1 MFDFFKKSQ
10 GLLGMNAR
18 NLDYIRPSNRKRGME
33 IADSKLL
40 CKRTLKKNN
49 LGVPALI
56 AKIENHEELEKFD
69 FSTLPNSFALKPNR
83 GFGGEGILVVY
94 GRKKSTAPQSSP
106 LNAHSS
112 PSATP
117 LPATK
122 TTPSDSTNTPEKPI
136 GENETNPFSENWVK
150 ADGSIVTVDDLKNH
164 IRNILDGSFSLSNIP
179 DIAFFE
185 ERLKLLKLFKPY
197 AYKGIPDIRVIIY
210 NRIPIMAML
219 RLPTKHSDGKANLQ
233 QGAIGVGIDLATG
246 TTTTAILGKGHIIEY
261 VPNTRLILSGI
272 KIPYWKDVLR
282 MAIDAQAISHL
293 GFLGA
298 DIAIDRE
305 RGPVILELNAR
316 PGLSIQLANF
326 SGLKS
331 RLNRVKGLQVKTT
344 ERGMRVGM
352 NLFGGEIEEE
362 IEELSG
368 KRVIG
373 TIEKVKLIGK
383 DGKEIEVEA
392 KIDTGADSTAID
404 TELAKELG
412 FAETLR
418 IFDEKVAG
426 RDIMQELTKAE
437 RELLFSSVPDLAD
450 TTSVQSS
457 HGASYRPVVH
467 IELVMDTLS
476 IPARVSVID
485 RAHLEY
491 PVIVGRKNLRKF
503 LIDVNK

>member
-18 NLDYIRPSNRKRGME
+18 NLEYIRPSNRKRGME

-40 CKRTLKKNN
+40 CKRILKKSN
-49 LGVPALI
+49 LGVPELI
-56 AKIENHEELEKFD
+56 AKIKSHEELEQFD
-69 FSTLPNSFALKPNR
+69 FAALPNSFALKPNR

-94 GRKKSTAPQSSP
+94 GRKKD
-106 LNAHSS
+106 NGGW
-112 PSATP
+112 
-117 LPATK
+117 
-122 TTPSDSTNTPEKPI
+122 I
-136 GENETNPFSENWVK
+136 K
-150 ADGSIVTVDDLKNH
+150 ADGSVITADDLKSH

-197 AYKGIPDIRVIIY
+197 AYRGIPDVRVIVY
-210 NRIPIMAML
+210 NRIPVMAML
-219 RLPTKHSDGKANLQ
+219 RLPTRASDGKANLG

-261 VPNTRLILSGI
+261 VPGTRLVLSGI
-272 KIPYWKDVLR
+272 KVPYWKDILR
-282 MAIDAQAISHL
+282 MAIEAQAISHL

-298 DIAIDRE
+298 DIAIDRD

-326 SGLKS
+326 SGLKG
-331 RLNRVKGLQVKTT
+331 RLNRVKGLQIKTT
-344 ERGMRVGM
+344 DRGIRVGM

-373 TIEKVKLIGK
+373 TVEKVKLIGK

-392 KIDTGADSTAID
+392 KIDTGADSTSID

-412 FAETLR
+412 FGATLEAFEAR
-418 IFDEKVAG
+418 IAG
-426 RDIMQELTKAE
+426 RDVFTELPKEE
-437 RELLFSSVPDLAD
+437 REKLFSGIEELAD
-450 TTSVQSS
+450 TVPVKSS
-457 HGASYRPVVH
+457 HGISYRPMVR
-467 IELVMDTLS
+467 IELVIDTLT
-476 IPARVSVID
+476 IPAKVSIIS
-485 RAHLEY
+485 RSELKY
-491 PVIVGRKNLRKF
+491 PAIVGKRSLTKF